1 MHARQAHI
9 FPDFPGASLVS
20 VGTLC
25 DEGCTAHFDA
35 TSIIVLL
42 RGRVVLSGTRTAATG
57 LWIVNDKCRHTSTI
71 NTPHQASRHAHAT
84 AEIAAQPVAYL
95 ARHCP
100 PMATI
105 AQRIAFLHAAMCN
118 PALSTLCRALDA
130 GFLSSF
136 PEITSALV
144 RKYPPQ
150 SAAMVQGHLDQVR
163 RNAGS
168 TRPTPASVPAT
179 APTTIPL
186 IPDGTIPTPP
196 PLRAG
201 ARSHALYAF
210 CVPAT
215 GQVFTDQTGRFPHK
229 STAGNTD
236 MLVLYDYDSN
246 YIHVEAMPSRT

>member
-1 MHARQAHI
+1 MRWGAATLNTNTNSNKNKVNIYACTPSSTFNSNFALAATAIPNLIIDFSATGNYISFATPHKNRHPTLTPISVKMPDGRMATSTHTCKLLLPADIPPLARKAHI

-118 PALSTLCRALDA
+118 PALSTLCH
-130 GFLSSF
+130 
-136 PEITSALV
+136 P
-144 RKYPPQ
+144 
-150 SAAMVQGHLDQVR
+150 HL
-163 RNAGS
+163 
-168 TRPTPASVPAT
+168 
-179 APTTIPL
+179 
-186 IPDGTIPTPP
+186 
-196 PLRAG
+196 
-201 ARSHALYAF
+201 
-210 CVPAT
+210 
-215 GQVFTDQTGRFPHK
+215 
-229 STAGNTD
+229 
-236 MLVLYDYDSN
+236 
-246 YIHVEAMPSRT
+246 